1 MSIRRAEVGDAA
13 AVAVVHVR
21 SWQAAYRSLLPQDFL
36 DGLDPGP
43 RSAWWER
50 VLGATRWPELGTF
63 VVEEAGAVIGFAHVG
78 PTRDADLDSV
88 RVGEIS
94 AIYLLSEAWG
104 QGFGRQLMTAALG
117 TLGAAGFGEAALWVL
132 DTNDR
137 ARSFYQAGGW
147 SPDGAAQQNDLGGV
161 TLSEVRYRRPLP

>member
-1 MSIRRAEVGDAA
+1 M

-21 SWQAAYRSLLPQDFL
+21 SWQAAYRNLIPQDFL
-36 DGLDPGP
+36 DGLDGGQ

-63 VVEEAGAVIGFAHVG
+63 VAEEAGAVIGFAHVG
-78 PTRDADLDSV
+78 PARDADLDPV

-94 AIYLLSEAWG
+94 SIYLLSEAWG

-117 TLGAAGFGEAALWVL
+117 TLSAAGFGEAALWVL

-147 SPDGAAQQNDLGGV
+147 SADGAAQQDDLGGV
-161 TLSEVRYRRPLP
+161 TLSEVRYRHPLP